1 MAKTHHSNINY
12 QLKNELRN
20 MFSPGESKKEA
31 MAETNRLRAI
41 YKKELIEQGY
51 SKKEA
56 HRLSINI
63 NTYRDK
69 IYTDSTLYRHQ
80 KSADVFGQFCKEE
93 LGTKRI
99 SMEEA
104 KLHVQ
109 DFVNW
114 SKKKNHS
121 TSTTK
126 TYLAGVC
133 KALQLNI
140 SDYDKPK
147 CFTSE
152 FTRGTKPAKNDAYNE
167 VRAEKA
173 LDTNSIIGVR
183 RSELGR
189 IKVSD
194 IDFISPDYA
203 EIHTIGKGGKHNT
216 NVLFTTED
224 VAKLKMYADDAI
236 SKGQT
241 YLLTKEEMK
250 NDADLHS
257 MRAKKA
263 KAVYEHVCA
272 DMDAHPERRDY
283 YISEIHKTFQKTG
296 KVLREDLSKDYVC
309 IGKNR
314 QRLIS
319 QGRSY
324 TFDRVA
330 VMIVSCWV
338 TNHFRSNVTV
348 NNYIAK

>member
-1 MAKTHHSNINY
+1 MAKTRHPNINF

-41 YKKELIEQGY
+41 RKKELVEQGY

-56 HRLSINI
+56 HRLSMDIC
-63 NTYRDK
+63 TYRDK

-80 KSADVFGQFCKEE
+80 KSADVFGQFCKEK

-109 DFVNW
+109 EFVDW
-114 SKKKNHS
+114 SVNKNHS
-121 TSTTK
+121 ASTTH
-126 TYLAGVC
+126 TYLAGVY
-133 KALQLNI
+133 KALQLNLD
-140 SDYDKPK
+140 DYNKPIRH
-147 CFTSE
+147 TSE
-152 FTRGTKPAKNDAYNE
+152 FTRGAKSAKNDAYNAK
-167 VRAEKA
+167 RAEKA
-173 LDTNSIIGVR
+173 LGTNRLIGVR
-183 RSELGR
+183 RSELGK
-189 IKVSD
+189 IKISD
-194 IDFISPDYA
+194 IDFISPDRA
-203 EIHTIGKGGKHNT
+203 EIHTIGKGGKHNV
-216 NVLFTTED
+216 NVLFTAED
-224 VAKLKMYADDAI
+224 VAKLKIYVDDAI
-236 SKGQT
+236 NKEQI
-241 YLLTKEEMK
+241 YLLTKEEMH
-250 NDADLHS
+250 NDADLHH
-257 MRAKKA
+257 MRELRAKT
-263 KAVYEHVCA
+263 VYEHVCA
-272 DMDAHPERRDY
+272 DIAAHPERRDY
-283 YISEIHKTFQKTG
+283 YVSEIHKAFQKAG

>member
-1 MAKTHHSNINY
+1 MDIC
-12 QLKNELRN
+12 
-20 MFSPGESKKEA
+20 
-31 MAETNRLRAI
+31 
-41 YKKELIEQGY
+41 
-51 SKKEA
+51 
-56 HRLSINI
+56 
-63 NTYRDK
+63 TYRDK

-80 KSADVFGQFCKEE
+80 KSADVFGQFCKEK

-121 TSTTK
+121 PSTTK

-173 LDTNSIIGVR
+173 
-183 RSELGR
+183 
-189 IKVSD
+189 
-194 IDFISPDYA
+194 
-203 EIHTIGKGGKHNT
+203 
-216 NVLFTTED
+216 
-224 VAKLKMYADDAI
+224 
-236 SKGQT
+236 
-241 YLLTKEEMK
+241 
-250 NDADLHS
+250 
-257 MRAKKA
+257 

-283 YISEIHKTFQKTG
+283 YISEIYKTFQKTG